1 MMMDENQRTVEEY
14 QVEEHR
20 TKEISAES
28 RRVKRNYERRDYL
41 LALIMAMTSF
51 VYVRGSEFFQAPGSP
66 VYGTVR
72 FCRSFLPP
80 FPWTQDGQRGENQ
93 SVFSDC
99 GSCLVSC

>member
-41 LALIMAMTSF
+41 LALIMAAA
-51 VYVRGSEFFQAPGSP
+51 VICLCPG
-66 VYGTVR
+66 
-72 FCRSFLPP
+72 
-80 FPWTQDGQRGENQ
+80 Q
-93 SVFSDC
+93 
-99 GSCLVSC
+99 

>member
-41 LALIMAMTSF
+41 LALIMAAASF

-66 VYGTVR
+66 CLR
-72 FCRSFLPP
+72 HCSFLPEFFTSIP
-80 FPWTQDGQRGENQ
+80 LDAGWTERGK
-93 SVFSDC
+93 SVCFF
-99 GSCLVSC
+99 

>member
-14 QVEEHR
+14 QVEEYR

-41 LALIMAMTSF
+41 LALIMAAASF
-51 VYVRGSEFFQAPGSP
+51 VYV
-66 VYGTVR
+66 
-72 FCRSFLPP
+72 RSFLPP

>member
-41 LALIMAMTSF
+41 LALIMAAASF
-51 VYVRGSEFFQAPGSP
+51 VYVRGSG
-66 VYGTVR
+66 
-72 FCRSFLPP
+72 
-80 FPWTQDGQRGENQ
+80 
-93 SVFSDC
+93 
-99 GSCLVSC
+99 